1 MFRKTYTTLF
11 AILFSFA
18 IISCDLSTDFEEQD
32 AAAAIIAAEFF
43 DGNSGEPIADMQ
55 VTVSAEFEDSGN
67 LFEQGTVETDEEGSF
82 EAAISSSQET
92 VITLLEFTV
101 VYNEQAYT
109 FTEEVDVLVQFEEPY
124 DRIDLTFNVEAD
136 QTPDPE

>member
-1 MFRKTYTTLF
+1 MFSKTYTTLF

-43 DGNSGEPIADMQ
+43 DGNTGEALADLQ

-67 LFEQGTVETDEEGSF
+67 LFEQGTVETDEDGSF

-92 VITLLEFTV
+92 VITQLEFTV
-101 VYNEQAYT
+101 TYNDQVYT

-124 DRIDLTFNVEAD
+124 DRIDLTFNIEAD